1 MKKRNQFGPSIS
13 ETWKVK
19 MGLGA
24 TIVRLVLT
32 RVNVKGI
39 QG

>member
-1 MKKRNQFGPSIS
+1 MKKGNQFGPLIS
-13 ETWKVK
+13 DTWKVK